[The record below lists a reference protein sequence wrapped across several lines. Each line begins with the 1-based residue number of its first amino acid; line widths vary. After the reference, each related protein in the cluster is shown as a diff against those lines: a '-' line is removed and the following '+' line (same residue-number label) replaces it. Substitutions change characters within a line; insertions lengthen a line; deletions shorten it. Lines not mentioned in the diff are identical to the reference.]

1 MQFASFTSTAVKD
14 RVNEA
19 AGAIQQRMHRI
30 VDAGWCEASIGNW
43 AFPHPLSVSFAHDF

>member
-30 VDAGWCEASIGNW
+30 VFLKMLET
-43 AFPHPLSVSFAHDF
+43 VVRRR